1 MAATVLRSA
10 HETCTLCHFRDHS
23 TEQCALFSQEPP
35 KAPRPPA
42 RPSPYRVK
50 PYAVPKPLNSE
61 PCRRFNRGACPS
73 MAETCRYSHTC
84 SACEKPGHGAVSC
97 PDPLSLAT
105 KKKGALQATKT
116 LTLGDSLTAHYD
128 CLLSLFL
135 LYYYLLCFQLS
146 QLAVHLQVVVT
157 CTCMRPLL
165 HGRYRRV
172 LAINSA
178 RIYKRIHTSG
188 LIH

>member
-1 MAATVLRSA
+1 MPPQHQRPANMGLLFLGFHGSSDGFGCHSGDGRLWSDCRLASKEAPGGGWLAYDQQFRQQRAAGLDLKWNDLSPSITAATVLRSA
-10 HETCTLCHFRDHS
+10 HETCTLCHFPDHA

-42 RPSPYRVK
+42 RPSPYKVK

-105 KKKGALQATKT
+105 KKKG
-116 LTLGDSLTAHYD
+116 GSP
-128 CLLSLFL
+128 S
-135 LYYYLLCFQLS
+135 
-146 QLAVHLQVVVT
+146 
-157 CTCMRPLL
+157 
-165 HGRYRRV
+165 
-172 LAINSA
+172 N
-178 RIYKRIHTSG
+178 
-188 LIH
+188 